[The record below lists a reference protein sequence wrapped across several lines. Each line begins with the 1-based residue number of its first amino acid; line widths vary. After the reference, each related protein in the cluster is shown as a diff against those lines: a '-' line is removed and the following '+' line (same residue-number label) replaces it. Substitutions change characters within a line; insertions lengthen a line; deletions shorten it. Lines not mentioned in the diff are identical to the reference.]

1 MYYQILYRIDKLL
14 NMSKHHSS
22 ESGSHG
28 RATTYFKEIQHP
40 KKGVIWITSLILI
53 LGLAALY
60 NYTYQ
65 MYLGETSILGYSKKF
80 KLLVAGDFF
89 LTLIILAVI
98 VVIFNLHFVVKV
110 TRRALY
116 FKKPPVSTEYKKIH
130 RDNMEEVAVAKSND
144 LPSGTIKI
152 KMKGKDGVLIFLED
166 GRDVFIGSQH
176 PESLKK
182 AVEKLIEYNY
192 KNTKIRTQKV
202 DEVF

>member
-1 MYYQILYRIDKLL
+1 
-14 NMSKHHSS
+14 MSIHHTSKSS
-22 ESGSHG
+22 SSHS
-28 RATTYFKEIQHP
+28 RNSTYFKEIQHP
-40 KKGVIWITSLILI
+40 KKLYIWVIAIILI

-65 MYLGETSILGYSKKF
+65 TYLGETSILGYSKKF
-80 KLLVAGDFF
+80 KLLVIGTFA
-89 LTLIILAVI
+89 LTFIILAAIVI
-98 VVIFNLHFVVKV
+98 LFSLHFVVKV

-116 FKKPPVSTEYKKIH
+116 FKYPPVKSIYKKIH
-130 RDNMEEVAVAKSND
+130 RDNMEEVSMAKSND

-152 KMKGKDGVLIFLED
+152 KIKGKDGVLIFLED

-182 AVEKLIEYNY
+182 AVDKLIENNY
-192 KNTKIRTQKV
+192 KNTKRRRQRV